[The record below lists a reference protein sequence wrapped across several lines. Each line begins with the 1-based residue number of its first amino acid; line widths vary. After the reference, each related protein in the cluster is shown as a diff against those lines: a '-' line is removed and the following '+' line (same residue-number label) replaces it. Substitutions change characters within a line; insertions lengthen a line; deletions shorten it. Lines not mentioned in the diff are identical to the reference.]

1 MNADKKKQ
9 NFKYLWLDLYKQ
21 VQPAG
26 CLRCFGGVLPVH
38 EFHKGIGSKFGLS
51 GFSVEFQCRVKCIDS
66 RTGSGRLEIAARAE
80 WLKRRQERRGKTIDH
95 KEEGDQDPLK
105 DERWKSNFAR
115 EFSQNHRYRTQYEVS
130 VIQGEAIRVAA
141 SITTRASS

>member
-1 MNADKKKQ
+1 MANQLFKQ
-9 NFKYLWLDLYKQ
+9 GGEIFCEGKDNPK
-21 VQPAG
+21 AG
-26 CLRCFGGVLPVH
+26 
-38 EFHKGIGSKFGLS
+38 
-51 GFSVEFQCRVKCIDS
+51 S
-66 RTGSGRLEIAARAE
+66 RE
-80 WLKRRQERRGKTIDH
+80 D